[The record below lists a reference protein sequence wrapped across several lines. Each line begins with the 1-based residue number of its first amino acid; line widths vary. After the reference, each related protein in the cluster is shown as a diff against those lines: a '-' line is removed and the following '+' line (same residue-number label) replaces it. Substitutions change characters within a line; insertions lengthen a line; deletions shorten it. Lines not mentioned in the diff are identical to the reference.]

1 MWASKWTSARSP
13 SLQGLAVVTAAALV
27 LPVTPASA
35 QDLFSMIFGGGQR
48 HYRPMPPWEARTRPR
63 VRRAKPAVTDPHG
76 AAGAAADAYKVDPAD
91 MGTLKMFLS
100 DRTLARGDI
109 VVTSSGFKVFRGSR
123 SFPYSPSDFAPLEAA
138 NVRNLAQ
145 LKALEATLS
154 VAHTALRDPEPTVEK
169 KRRR

>member
-1 MWASKWTSARSP
+1 VSTIASRTIAT
-13 SLQGLAVVTAAALV
+13 LACALLAVVGIIAGSDR
-27 LPVTPASA
+27 ASA

-109 VVTSSGFKVFRGSR
+109 VVTSGGFKVFRGSR